1 MIWQVLSDSLGFAG
15 SLMMVAPYLRHQPL
29 RDMRD
34 LFRGTH
40 LADPDAREAASSSAD
55 ALEASFHRW
64 SRRDYLMVTVGVSLL
79 CVSFF
84 VSLIRSLAS
93 G

>member
-1 MIWQVLSDSLGFAG
+1 MIWQVASEFLGFAG

-29 RDMRD
+29 RDIRD
-34 LFRGTH
+34 LFRRAR
-40 LADPDAREAASSSAD
+40 LADPDAREAKSTSAD
-55 ALEASFHRW
+55 ALDVYFQRW
-64 SRRDYLMVTVGVSLL
+64 NRRDHLLITIGVSFL

-84 VSLIRSLAS
+84 VGLIRSLVS

>member
-1 MIWQVLSDSLGFAG
+1 MTWQVLSESLGFAG

-29 RDMRD
+29 RDVRE
-34 LFRGTH
+34 LFRSIR

-55 ALEASFHRW
+55 ALDAYFHRW
-64 SRRDYLMVTVGVSLL
+64 NRRDYFLVTVGVSLL

-84 VSLIRSLAS
+84 VGLIHSLMS

>member
-1 MIWQVLSDSLGFAG
+1 MSWQVLSDFLGFAG

-29 RDMRD
+29 RDIRD
-34 LFRGTH
+34 LFSRARLT
-40 LADPDAREAASSSAD
+40 DPDAREAASASAE
-55 ALEASFHRW
+55 ALDVYFHRW
-64 SRRDYLMVTVGVSLL
+64 NRRDYLLVTVGVSLL

-84 VSLIRSLAS
+84 VGLIRSLAS

>member
-1 MIWQVLSDSLGFAG
+1 MTWQVLSEFLGFAG

-29 RDMRD
+29 RDVRD
-34 LFRGTH
+34 LFRRAR
-40 LADPDAREAASSSAD
+40 LADPDAQEAVRTSTD
-55 ALEASFHRW
+55 ALDVYFHRW
-64 SRRDYLMVTVGVSLL
+64 NRRDYLLVTAGVSFL

-84 VSLIRSLAS
+84 VSLIRSLVS

>member
-1 MIWQVLSDSLGFAG
+1 MTWQILSESLGLAG

-29 RDMRD
+29 RDIRD
-34 LFRGTH
+34 LFRGTR

-55 ALEASFHRW
+55 ALDVYFHRW
-64 SRRDYLMVTVGVSLL
+64 NRRDYLLVTVGVSLL

-84 VSLIRSLAS
+84 VGLIRSLVS